1 MDAVPKENSDILQK
15 EIVVPKDVAKALG
28 RGLRQRIY
36 SSIKDI
42 TSTINNLD
50 ANPELNEKRIT
61 IIKKNIKRI
70 TDILNGLEKAKE
82 VRIVPLEVG
91 SDFKFSE
98 ETEEETPTP
107 GEVIMDESITRKFI
121 DALSHTIRNPLNLVL
136 GQAETI
142 QAEEIYSAS
151 MQITE
156 IMNSFTDARS
166 IKMVT
171 DTQGNTTIT
180 PIRASS

>member
-1 MDAVPKENSDILQK
+1 
-15 EIVVPKDVAKALG
+15 
-28 RGLRQRIY
+28 
-36 SSIKDI
+36 
-42 TSTINNLD
+42 
-50 ANPELNEKRIT
+50 
-61 IIKKNIKRI
+61 
-70 TDILNGLEKAKE
+70 
-82 VRIVPLEVG
+82 
-91 SDFKFSE
+91 
-98 ETEEETPTP
+98 
-107 GEVIMDESITRKFI
+107 MDESITRKFI